1 MAALG
6 MQIMVMLIKW
16 WIPENLHDDDEHD
29 DHPKDKD
36 EEIKELL

>member
-16 WIPENLHDDDEHD
+16 WIPENLHDEHD

>member
-1 MAALG
+1 MAVLG
-6 MQIMVMLIKW
+6 MQVMVRLIKQ
-16 WIPENLHDDDEHD
+16 IPENLHDEHD

>member
-1 MAALG
+1 MAAIG

-16 WIPENLHDDDEHD
+16 WIPENLHDEHD
-29 DHPKDKD
+29 DHPNDKD